1 VLQQCIHSPHNC
13 VSARSPADHALAY
26 IQGDYSCLCVV
37 RARSPAERDLI
48 HFAFSAGRG
57 SSRYLSMDPDL
68 EKALAK
74 RLEKVK
80 VQEQVSQESGSSQN
94 VVNETLAGTS
104 HTPTRLPSNAGQF
117 AKFGTK
123 AFPGQREVVH
133 LFPLFLIL

>member
-1 VLQQCIHSPHNC
+1 
-13 VSARSPADHALAY
+13 
-26 IQGDYSCLCVV
+26 
-37 RARSPAERDLI
+37 
-48 HFAFSAGRG
+48 
-57 SSRYLSMDPDL
+57 MDPDL

-123 AFPGQREVVH
+123 FGTKAFPGQREVVH